1 MQRGA
6 PIAIL
11 GGGPAGLACALMLA
25 RSGRESIVFDAQP
38 EGQAHGDKRLL
49 ALARG
54 SWEILQPLLAR
65 LPERAPITDVHV
77 SSAGEFGA
85 THIAARDFDC
95 AELGATAFYGN
106 LVAALEEAVARSPLV
121 VLHRA
126 RRVVEVQ
133 QAPDLVRV
141 VCAGADPVAA
151 TLAINAEGGPLA
163 FAEGMQSGMQ
173 SDDADVPVALTGDL
187 SLAHVADGAAFER
200 FTREGPLALLPRP
213 GAPRQH
219 TLVWCMSAAAAEQR
233 LALTPAGLRD
243 ALQAAIGS
251 RIGKVETIGSLHR
264 YRLHERMRE
273 DVQSH
278 RCVAVGNAAQTL
290 HPVAG
295 QGFNLALRDCASLL
309 DCLVTH
315 ADRVPN
321 ALADYARRRRVDRTA
336 IASITHWL
344 PRVFA
349 TRFAPVAFA
358 RTLGLTALDLLP
370 PLRNELAQLLMFGVR

>member
-1 MQRGA
+1 MQRAA

-25 RSGRESIVFDAQP
+25 RSGRANVVFDAQP

-54 SWEILQPLLAR
+54 SWQILQPLLAR

-85 THIAARDFDC
+85 THIAARDFGC
-95 AELGATAFYGN
+95 AELGATTFYGN
-106 LVAALEEAVARSPLV
+106 LVATLEEAVAHSPLV
-121 VLHRA
+121 VLHRS

-133 QAPDLVRV
+133 QAPDRVRV
-141 VCAGADPVAA
+141 VCTGADPVEA

-163 FAEGMQSGMQ
+163 FGEGMQ
-173 SDDADVPVALTGDL
+173 SDDAGIPVALTGDL
-187 SLAHVADGAAFER
+187 SLTHVADGAAFER

-219 TLVWCMSAAAAEQR
+219 TLVWCMSATAAAQR
-233 LALTPAGLRD
+233 LALAPSDLRN
-243 ALQAAIGS
+243 ALQAAIGG

-273 DVQSH
+273 EVQSH

-295 QGFNLALRDCASLL
+295 QGFNLALRDCASLI
-309 DCLVTH
+309 DCLVIH
-315 ADRVPN
+315 ADRVPD
-321 ALADYARRRRVDRTA
+321 ALADYARRRRLDRTA
-336 IASITHWL
+336 IATITHWL

-349 TRFAPVAFA
+349 TRFAPVAIA
-358 RTLGLTALDLLP
+358 RALGLTALDLLP